1 MKDIMIDCHLAAI
14 HALDP
19 RKRPGYKLEI
29 IGFDFLLDE
38 DFRVWLIE
46 VNTCPF
52 MGPVLPQQHP
62 NFMLDLLDDTFKLTI
77 DELFHGEALPRE
89 KIEKETNYELL
100 CTADSSVNK
109 RSNLGL
115 TKYVESEQQSP
126 AKARNGG
133 VDDEDGNV
141 INQVENCEKT
151 KQSQVCREFPPYLY
165 PSKILYEG
173 LVRSQNKHHDK
184 WKSRKQA
191 ELV

>member
-77 DELFHGEALPRE
+77 DDLFHGQPLSRD

-100 CTADSSVNK
+100 CTADSTVNK

-115 TKYVESEQQSP
+115 TKYVESELPQQSP
-126 AKARNGG
+126 SKPVAGG
-133 VDDEDGNV
+133 VDDDDGNV
-141 INQVENCEKT
+141 INEVVDLEKP
-151 KQSQVCREFPPYLY
+151 K
-165 PSKILYEG
+165 PS
-173 LVRSQNKHHDK
+173 
-184 WKSRKQA
+184 
-191 ELV
+191 